1 MQRNRRTSWG
11 LRDMRKSGHEGDQT
25 GNLCRN
31 RNRLTAVGDGLTGP
45 SAERRMRRIMI
56 VVRMLTGAPWR
67 LQHRRARGYQ
77 THQSKIDHRR
87 DSGDGASNSADAR
100 DIHV

>member
-1 MQRNRRTSWG
+1 
-11 LRDMRKSGHEGDQT
+11 
-25 GNLCRN
+25 
-31 RNRLTAVGDGLTGP
+31 
-45 SAERRMRRIMI
+45 MRRIMI